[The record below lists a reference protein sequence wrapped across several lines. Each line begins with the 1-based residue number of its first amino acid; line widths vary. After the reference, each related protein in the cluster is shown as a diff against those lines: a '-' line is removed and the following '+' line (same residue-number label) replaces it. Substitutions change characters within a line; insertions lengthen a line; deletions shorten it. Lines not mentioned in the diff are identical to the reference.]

1 MIPIS
6 DEVMNVLSQR
16 LKLGEGALPNIRV
29 EVDRLAFIPGRTEEF
44 RHIVTE
50 QVPIISTESVWVDE
64 SSNGIYNGSTQ
75 ANAQEIFFRLRVKR
89 LIVLQLQIILAL
101 LVIKV
106 QEFIKVL
113 ICLMRLERRFWLHGL
128 ERLFEYPIVKQRVLV
143 MP

>member
-75 ANAQEIFFRLRVKR
+75 ANTQEIFFRLRVKHFSR
-89 LIVLQLQIILAL
+89 LKLQIILVQPEMAVL
-101 LVIKV
+101 EVI
-106 QEFIKVL
+106 EAS
-113 ICLMRLERRFWLHGL
+113 ICLMRLERQFWLLGQ
-128 ERLFEYPIVKQRVLV
+128 ER
-143 MP
+143 

>member
-64 SSNGIYNGSTQ
+64 SSNGTYNGSTQ
-75 ANAQEIFFRLRVKR
+75 ANAQEIFFS
-89 LIVLQLQIILAL
+89 
-101 LVIKV
+101 
-106 QEFIKVL
+106 
-113 ICLMRLERRFWLHGL
+113 G
-128 ERLFEYPIVKQRVLV
+128 
-143 MP
+143 

>member
-64 SSNGIYNGSTQ
+64 SSNGTYNGSTQ
-75 ANAQEIFFRLRVKR
+75 ANAQEIFFLSRVKR
-89 LIVLQLQIILAL
+89 LIALQLQIN
-101 LVIKV
+101 LVQPEMGVSK
-106 QEFIKVL
+106 
-113 ICLMRLERRFWLHGL
+113 
-128 ERLFEYPIVKQRVLV
+128 P
-143 MP
+143 